1 MLYDQNIAYAQ
12 QNYSYTGTLV
22 IYAPSLSSPI
32 ILNNINIQIGG
43 GQEDYSNYT
52 TIAVVSM
59 DISPSGLVTIEVL
72 DQDLSALVA
81 VESMSILS
89 DSEVYIENPIN

>member
-1 MLYDQNIAYAQ
+1 MLYNDTITYSQP
-12 QNYSYTGTLV
+12 NYSYLGTLV

-32 ILNNINIQIGG
+32 ILNNITILIG

-59 DISPSGLVTIEVL
+59 EVSPSGYVTVEVL
-72 DQDLSALVA
+72 DEDVFALSSVQSISINNDS
-81 VESMSILS
+81 EISIL
-89 DSEVYIENPIN
+89 I

>member
-1 MLYDQNIAYAQ
+1 MLYNTSIDYSQPS
-12 QNYSYTGTLV
+12 YSYLGTLV

>member
-1 MLYDQNIAYAQ
+1 MLYDDIIAYNQ
-12 QNYSYTGTLV
+12 PNYSYLGTLV
-22 IYAPSLSSPI
+22 IYAQSLSSPI

-81 VESMSILS
+81 VESMTIMS

>member
-1 MLYDQNIAYAQ
+1 MLYDQNIAYGQ
-12 QNYSYTGTLV
+12 PNYSYTGTLV

-32 ILNNINIQIGG
+32 ILNNIAILIG

-59 DISPSGLVTIEVL
+59 EVSPSGYVTVEVL
-72 DQDLSALVA
+72 DQDVSALVS
-81 VESMSILS
+81 VQSIAIN
-89 DSEVYIENPIN
+89 DNSEIAIIG

>member
-1 MLYDQNIAYAQ
+1 MLYDQNLAYSEP
-12 QNYSYTGTLV
+12 NYSYTGTLI

-72 DQDLSALVA
+72 DQDLSALVG
-81 VESMSILS
+81 LS
-89 DSEVYIENPIN
+89 E

>member
-1 MLYDQNIAYAQ
+1 MLYDQNIAYNQ

-32 ILNNINIQIGG
+32 ILNNIAILIG

-59 DISPSGLVTIEVL
+59 EVSPSGYVTVEVL
-72 DQDLSALVA
+72 DQDVSALVS
-81 VESMSILS
+81 VQSIAIN
-89 DSEVYIENPIN
+89 DNSEIAIIG

>member
-1 MLYDQNIAYAQ
+1 MLYNDTLSYSQP
-12 QNYSYTGTLV
+12 NYSYTGTLI

-32 ILNNINIQIGG
+32 ILNNIAILIG

-59 DISPSGLVTIEVL
+59 EVNPSGYVTVEVL
-72 DQDLSALVA
+72 DQDVSALVS
-81 VESMSILS
+81 VQSIAIN
-89 DSEVYIENPIN
+89 DNSEIAIIG

>member
-1 MLYDQNIAYAQ
+1 MLYNTSIDYSQP
-12 QNYSYTGTLV
+12 NYSYIGTLV
-22 IYAPSLSSPI
+22 IYAQSLSSPI
-32 ILNNINIQIGG
+32 ILNNISIQIGG

-81 VESMSILS
+81 VESMTILS